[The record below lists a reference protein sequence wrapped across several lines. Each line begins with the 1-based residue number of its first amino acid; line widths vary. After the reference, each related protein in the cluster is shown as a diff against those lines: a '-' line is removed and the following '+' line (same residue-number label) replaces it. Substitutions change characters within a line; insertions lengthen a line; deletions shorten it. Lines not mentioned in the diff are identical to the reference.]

1 MTIRLNG
8 QTSGYV
14 ELKSP
19 DNAGSN
25 TLTLPDGNGSAGQYL
40 QTSGASGTLSWQTV
54 PNNGFE
60 SYAIICDSKSNGTSG
75 GGITANTVTTRTL
88 NTELYDPD
96 GIVSISSNQFTL
108 GAGSYYI
115 HFTSPAMRVQ
125 EFTAYLYD
133 VTNTTTAFAGQAA
146 YSYGSDGD
154 ISNCHGY
161 GRVTITSDTAYEIR
175 IICDT
180 TNSAAE
186 GLGRPSSTAMSN
198 YTGNEI
204 YTVVEIFKEL

>member
-1 MTIRLNG
+1 MSPVRIYGDQGYLELAGPTQAVNTSLIMPSG
-8 QTSGYV
+8 TGTSGQFL
-14 ELKSP
+14 E
-19 DNAGSN
+19 
-25 TLTLPDGNGSAGQYL
+25 TNG
-40 QTSGASGTLSWQTV
+40 TGTLSWKTS
-54 PNNGFE
+54 PALFE
-60 SYAIICDSKSNGTSG
+60 SYAIICDRKSNGTSG

-108 GAGSYYI
+108 GAGNYYI
-115 HFTSPAMRVQ
+115 HFTTPAMRVQ
-125 EFTAYLYD
+125 EFTAYCYD
-133 VTNTTTAFAGQAA
+133 VTNTATAFEGQAA

-175 IICDT
+175 IITDT